1 MDDMNSENDISEKSQ
16 KTAAY
21 SNRILAAA
29 VRALFPG
36 VEEIGLIAV
45 EAHGLGFSPETLP
58 ILYPYEQFVLAAV
71 TRWRA
76 PRAVLEIG
84 TGQGRSTRV
93 LAANS
98 PANALVVTVDL
109 PSEARGEYSRSCLH
123 GDVEVGRRFANDAAN
138 GAQIHQILCDSRQL
152 NPAALRE
159 AYGEMDLIVVDGDHG
174 YDAVRADTELAL
186 ALAGPNTI
194 ILWHDFYTF
203 PDYLA
208 EGSAKRGVYP
218 ALNELADTGRIA
230 LRHIIG
236 TYYVAGCGAWT
247 PETPGTPTG
256 AETPAGPFGQGIV
269 RLAASMGTIGAGNRE
284 GE

>member
-1 MDDMNSENDISEKSQ
+1 MSSENDISEKSQ
-16 KTAAY
+16 KTAAH
-21 SNRILAAA
+21 SNRIPAAA
-29 VRALFPG
+29 ARALFPG

-123 GDVEVGRRFANDAAN
+123 GDMEVGRRFANDAAA
-138 GAQIHQILCDSRQL
+138 GARIHQILCDSRQL

-159 AYGEMDLIVVDGDHG
+159 AYGEMDLILVDGDHG

-203 PDYLA
+203 PDYIA
-208 EGSAKRGVYP
+208 EGPVKRGVYP
-218 ALNELADTGRIA
+218 ALNELAATGRIA

-247 PETPGTPTG
+247 SATPGKPAGTG
-256 AETPAGPFGQGIV
+256 APAGGPFGQGIV
-269 RLAASMGTIGAGNRE
+269 RLAASMGAIEARNRE
-284 GE
+284 GK